1 MRKWMLAILTLA
13 LLLTGVASAEIER
26 HYSLPLGWT
35 QTDDGT
41 SDGLITDPDGK
52 TYDSISET
60 IWGVPRYRLPGGWRY
75 GENATVIGPDGTVY
89 ENILEHNCM
98 MALNFWHWGYGDF
111 NWMESEKLLSSAPN
125 QDENADLSVIEKYY
139 NLPIGWDQIPDG
151 TPDGLIITPEGKT
164 YDSISETIWG
174 TPRYQL
180 PDGWRYGEGGCVI
193 TPDGRVY
200 ENMLLSECMNEIGT
214 KYYGFAGDLM
224 WGWLNF
230 EFMETERL
238 LPGLT
243 PELGDDGTSLT
254 VLISVAGFALVGTI
268 FARRKAKHA

>member
-75 GENATVIGPDGTVY
+75 GENATVISPEGKVY
-89 ENILEHNCM
+89 ENLLHVDCIWD
-98 MALNFWHWGYGDF
+98 LNMKNWGYMGDL
-111 NWMESEKLLSSAPN
+111 WWGPLPLELLESEL
-125 QDENADLSVIEKYY
+125 
-139 NLPIGWDQIPDG
+139 
-151 TPDGLIITPEGKT
+151 
-164 YDSISETIWG
+164 
-174 TPRYQL
+174 
-180 PDGWRYGEGGCVI
+180 
-193 TPDGRVY
+193 
-200 ENMLLSECMNEIGT
+200 
-214 KYYGFAGDLM
+214 
-224 WGWLNF
+224 
-230 EFMETERL
+230 L
-238 LPGLT
+238 LPGLS

-254 VLISVAGFALVGTI
+254 VLISVAGLALAGAI
-268 FARRKAKHA
+268 FARGKAKHA